1 MAMEFDIE
9 NFGPVDLSQED
20 GQNVDEV
27 STEEKKVF
35 QVEVAVA
42 KSLIKKG
49 YNRIK
54 EKIRAIRKAYNKAV
68 TNDRRFGSGKVV
80 QEYYEQLAE
89 IWKGSP
95 ATEQLKFGVISSNN
109 SEGSSVPST
118 PSTIEDDTEL
128 EQDNSPE
135 LTCNGDESIVSI
147 TNPDGEHEAGK
158 LVESLIFI
166 YIYIYI
172 YNIFKSYGIMYILW
186 YVSYMIY
193 D

>member
-1 MAMEFDIE
+1 MGSSSTRKENNAQSTFQWSPEMIEYLIVCLKDYKTEMDYKNVEFNSDVVALYSRLHERMAMEFDIE
-9 NFGPVDLSQED
+9 NFGPVDLPQED
-20 GQNVDEV
+20 GQNVDEL
-27 STEEKKVF
+27 SKEEKKAF

-109 SEGSSVPST
+109 SEGSSVSST

-128 EQDNSPE
+128 EHD
-135 LTCNGDESIVSI
+135 
-147 TNPDGEHEAGK
+147 
-158 LVESLIFI
+158 
-166 YIYIYI
+166 
-172 YNIFKSYGIMYILW
+172 
-186 YVSYMIY
+186 
-193 D
+193 